1 LHGLSRF
8 EADSGAKA
16 DYIVV
21 EMAKHILGENWL
33 EDYVKKAN
41 DGGIERVLV

>member
-1 LHGLSRF
+1 MQGLSRF
-8 EADSGAKA
+8 EQDTEAKA

-21 EMAKHILGENWL
+21 EMARLILGENWL
-33 EDYVKKAN
+33 EEYVKKAN